1 METKT
6 DRQDNLFRQAQLLL
20 RSKTVLEMNE
30 QELIT
35 VKAAQIPL
43 GLLPRFNDLTTDQG
57 LGELAR
63 ILEEE

>member
-6 DRQDNLFRQAQLLL
+6 DRQDNLFRQAQQIL
-20 RSKTVLEMNE
+20 RDKPVLEMNGE
-30 QELIT
+30 ELST
-35 VKAAQIPL
+35 VNAAIIPL
-43 GLLPRFNDLTTDQG
+43 GLLPGFNDLTTDQG